1 MTILEAFQ
9 QAKEEGHYWADKALA
24 NLEKEYENDQVK
36 YWWQALTGGF
46 GWNSS
51 EEGWTYWN
59 NIYQY
64 FKQQ

>member
-24 NLEKEYENDQVK
+24 NLEKECENDQVE
-36 YWWQALTGGF
+36 YLWQALTGGF
-46 GWNSS
+46 GWNRSK
-51 EEGWTYWN
+51 EDWTYWN